1 MLLDTIV
8 KSKAHCG
15 LKKSATL
22 TVCDLTERDKK
33 RKKIVMQKNCLF
45 LVTKYS
51 VLQSGISLHIFLIF
65 MIRYESVVESSVS
78 IYIQLLIHVN
88 YLFIST

>member
-1 MLLDTIV
+1 
-8 KSKAHCG
+8 
-15 LKKSATL
+15 
-22 TVCDLTERDKK
+22 
-33 RKKIVMQKNCLF
+33 MQKNCLF

-65 MIRYESVVESSVS
+65 MIGYESVVESSVS